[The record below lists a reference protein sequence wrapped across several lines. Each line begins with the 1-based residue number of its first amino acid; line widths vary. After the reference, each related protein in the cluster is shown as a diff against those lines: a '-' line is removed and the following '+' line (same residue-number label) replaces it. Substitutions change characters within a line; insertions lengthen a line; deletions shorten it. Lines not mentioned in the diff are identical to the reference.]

1 MCCLSFKRDTVAV
14 LGTSFMNIF
23 SLYRVTL
30 GRTRSQHAP
39 NKGAKNRLHHYL
51 WLGLACFLTLSAC
64 STPPIQQG
72 RYTSTGVAV
81 LGVAAKNGLKSNINR
96 NALAADFSKLLDERK
111 AFPVIPASTVRQ
123 YLGAE
128 RVNDILNRLAENGR
142 LESRDIQLLMSAG
155 LPAQRIVLA
164 RLEEDYVVNLPARR
178 EPVLNRNGKVLA
190 DREKKVL
197 ATQRVTRVSASLID
211 LRDGSQLWNRH
222 FRVDPVA
229 EAASTQYL
237 GSSFSGSLAAAFANT
252 MVNGIRVVRY
262 PEPPTLTLSMLSLLR
277 EISVSLPAR

>member
-1 MCCLSFKRDTVAV
+1 
-14 LGTSFMNIF
+14 MNIF
-23 SLYRVTL
+23 NFYRVSL
-30 GRTRSQHAP
+30 GRTRSRCMP
-39 NKGAKNRLHHYL
+39 NKSARRFSHQYL
-51 WLGLACFLTLSAC
+51 WLGFIGLLALSAC
-64 STPPIQQG
+64 SAPPIQPG

-81 LGVAAKNGLKSNINR
+81 LGVAAKTGLKSSINR
-96 NALAADFSKLLDERK
+96 SGLASDFSKLLAERK
-111 AFPVIPASTVRQ
+111 AFPVIQASTVRQ
-123 YLGAE
+123 YLGTD
-128 RVNDILNRLAENGR
+128 RVNEILNRFAETGR
-142 LESRDIQLLMSAG
+142 LANQDVQLLMSAG
-155 LPAQRIVLA
+155 LPTPRLVVA

-178 EPVLNRNGKVLA
+178 EPVLNRDGRVLA

-197 ATQRVTRVSASLID
+197 ATQRVTRVSATLID
-211 LRDGSQLWNRH
+211 LTDGSQLWNQH

-277 EISVSLPAR
+277 EISVSLPVR

>member
-1 MCCLSFKRDTVAV
+1 
-14 LGTSFMNIF
+14 MNIF
-23 SLYRVTL
+23 NLYRAKL
-30 GRTRSQHAP
+30 RRTRSHLTSS
-39 NKGAKNRLHHYL
+39 KGAKNRLHHNL
-51 WLGLACFLTLSAC
+51 WLGLTCFLTLSAC
-64 STPPIQQG
+64 STPPSQQD

-96 NALAADFSKLLDERK
+96 NALASDFSKLLDERK
-111 AFPVIPASTVRQ
+111 VFPVIPASTVRQ
-123 YLGAE
+123 YLGVE
-128 RVNDILNRLAENGR
+128 RVNDMLNRLAENGR
-142 LESRDIQLLMSAG
+142 LEGRDIQLLMSAG
-155 LPAQRIVLA
+155 LPAQRLVLA

-178 EPVLNRNGKVLA
+178 EPVLNRDGKVLA

-211 LRDGSQLWNRH
+211 LIDGSQLWNRH

-262 PEPPTLTLSMLSLLR
+262 PESPTLTLSMLSLLR
-277 EISVSLPAR
+277 EISASVPTR

>member
-1 MCCLSFKRDTVAV
+1 
-14 LGTSFMNIF
+14 MNIF
-23 SLYRVTL
+23 SLYRVGL
-30 GRTRSQHAP
+30 WRTRSPHAP
-39 NKGAKNRLHHYL
+39 NKGAKKTLHRFI
-51 WLGLACFLTLSAC
+51 WLTSACIFTLCAC

-72 RYTSTGVAV
+72 RYTSTSVAV
-81 LGVAAKNGLKSNINR
+81 LGVAAKSGLKSNINR
-96 NALAADFSKLLDERK
+96 NALASDFGKLLDERK
-111 AFPVIPASTVRQ
+111 AFPVMPASTVRQ

-128 RVNDILNRLAENGR
+128 RVNDILNRFAENGR
-142 LESRDIQLLMSAG
+142 LENRDIQVLISAG
-155 LPAQRIVLA
+155 LPVQRIVLA

-197 ATQRVTRVSASLID
+197 ATQRVTRVSATLLD